1 MTLREETSTA
11 TPATTNT
18 LSLRS
23 GRWVGALLATR
34 PGECFLP
41 LRSIAAATH
50 PTDAPVAPAASGD
63 DFACVASA
71 LLSALDAGGDASLFL
86 MDGGVLYAL
95 DPRTQDLIAAGVDV
109 SLCAMDA
116 EAHGVDPH
124 EVTRRGIVLG
134 SQRDHARLVRDCDPF
149 LCFT

>member
-1 MTLREETSTA
+1 
-11 TPATTNT
+11 
-18 LSLRS
+18 
-23 GRWVGALLATR
+23 
-34 PGECFLP
+34 
-41 LRSIAAATH
+41 
-50 PTDAPVAPAASGD
+50 
-63 DFACVASA
+63 
-71 LLSALDAGGDASLFL
+71 

-116 EAHGVDPH
+116 EAHGVDPR
-124 EVTRRGIVLG
+124 EVTRRDIVLG